1 MHLTRQSRQFVA
13 QFCNEKIYHHLL
25 VEFNCDAQSL
35 DDNIKETA
43 QFYNNLDDGTN
54 DWIKLCMDKEQTSA
68 KRYEPCNPMAEGPMI
83 AVNNSE
89 NPMVHS
95 VTARGVQGA
104 LQTSILGVLSSPV
117 IRQQLFYFSR
127 HGESEYNVLGR
138 IGGDA
143 DLSTRGR
150 SYSER
155 LAKYLG
161 TTNSV
166 LKPKLVNL
174 LLLYF
179 IFKYS
184 LNFGS
189 IVCRFGHQNC
199 AEQFIQYKIFQAHGP
214 LLRT

>member
-25 VEFNCDAQSL
+25 VEFNCDPQSL
-35 DDNIKETA
+35 EDNIKETA
-43 QFYNNLDDGTN
+43 QFYNNLDAGTH
-54 DWIKLCMDKEQTSA
+54 DWIKLGMEKERSSA
-68 KRYEPCNPMAEGPMI
+68 QRYEPCTPVTEGPLI

-89 NPMVHS
+89 NPMVHA

-150 SYSER
+150 RYSER
-155 LAKYLG
+155 LTKYLG
-161 TTNSV
+161 STSGV
-166 LKPKLVNL
+166 VKPKLV
-174 LLLYF
+174 
-179 IFKYS
+179 I
-184 LNFGS
+184 
-189 IVCRFGHQNC
+189 I
-199 AEQFIQYKIFQAHGP
+199 
-214 LLRT
+214 